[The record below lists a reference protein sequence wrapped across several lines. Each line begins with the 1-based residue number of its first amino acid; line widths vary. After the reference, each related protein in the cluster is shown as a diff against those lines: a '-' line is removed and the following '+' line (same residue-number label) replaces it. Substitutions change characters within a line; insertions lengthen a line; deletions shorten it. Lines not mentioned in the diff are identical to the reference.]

1 MKLAFALIVIGLAG
15 TLVMLGAA
23 ANVGN
28 WSLYESPWP
37 FVIGIP
43 FFLVFLYGYYRL
55 RTEVRRRNDERS
67 HRS

>member
-1 MKLAFALIVIGLAG
+1 MVY
-15 TLVMLGAA
+15 

-28 WSLYESPWP
+28 WYLYESPWP